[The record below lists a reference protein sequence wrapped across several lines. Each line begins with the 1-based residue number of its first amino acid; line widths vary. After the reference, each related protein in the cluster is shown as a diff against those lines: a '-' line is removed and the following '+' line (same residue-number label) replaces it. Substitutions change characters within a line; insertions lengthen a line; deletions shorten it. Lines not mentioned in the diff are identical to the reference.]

1 MKRVVLACTASLLA
15 LTAQAAEVVISKP
28 WVKGTLASAR
38 SSTAYMEFLCDE
50 AGSIVAAHSP
60 LASSVSLQDM
70 RFELDGGPLRPT
82 PVKTLPFE
90 KRRKLQLTPVSG
102 HLVLQG
108 LSGPVKAGDR
118 IPLILTL
125 RLADGS
131 EQEVTV
137 EAIGRGVM
145 P

>member
-1 MKRVVLACTASLLA
+1 MKRLVLACAASLLA
-15 LTAQAAEVVISKP
+15 LTTQAAEVVISKP

-38 SSTAYMEFLCDE
+38 SSTAYLEFLCDE
-50 AGSIVAAHSP
+50 AGSIVAARSP
-60 LASSVSLQDM
+60 LASSVTLQDM
-70 RFELDGGPLRPT
+70 RFDFDGGPLRPT
-82 PVKTLPFE
+82 PVERIAFE
-90 KRRKLQLTPVSG
+90 KRRKLLLTPVSG

-108 LSGPVKAGDR
+108 LNGPVKAGDR
-118 IPLILTL
+118 IPLTLTL

-137 EAIGRGVM
+137 EAIGRGLL